1 VKGIP
6 ADLAAKLAAM
16 PGATSYGVRMP
27 GERPV
32 YETERDF
39 QAAVIALAKR
49 HAWLAYHTHD
59 SRRSEAGFPDLVLLR
74 GDVAIVAELKRS
86 AKERPTAAQETWL
99 EAWRAVKRIEVRL
112 WTPELWTEIEGLITG
127 RA

>member
-32 YETERDF
+32 YESERDF

-49 HAWLAYHTHD
+49 HGYSVYHTHD

-74 GDVAIVAELKRS
+74 GDVGIVAELKRS

-112 WTPELWTEIEGLITG
+112 WTPELWTEIDGLITG
-127 RA
+127 R

>member
-1 VKGIP
+1 MKRIP

-16 PGATSYGVRMP
+16 PGVTSYGVRLS
-27 GERPV
+27 GDRPE
-32 YETERDF
+32 YATEKEF

-49 HAWLAYHTHD
+49 HGFACYHTHD

-74 GDVAIVAELKRS
+74 GDVGIVAELKRS

-99 EAWRAVKRIEVRL
+99 EAWRAVRRVEVRL
-112 WTPELWTEIEGLITG
+112 WTPELWTEIERLITG
-127 RA
+127 R